1 MNVVIYPFMV
11 TPLVIQREVSV
22 AAVNAAAAGNR
33 VLGLVLQRDGEAS
46 LPRPNDLYDMGT
58 AAVILQMQRT
68 PEGVVHVFVQGITRV
83 RIAEWTQES
92 PFLRARVE
100 KHDDPTE
107 KPLEIQAQMHN
118 LLNMFQ
124 RIVTLTPQLPDEAY
138 AMASTV
144 EEPGKLADFVAFSLD
159 VKLEQKQ
166 EVLEILD
173 VRERLQRVTELA
185 NEQLSVLEL
194 TSKIQEETHKEMDK
208 AQREYFLRQQLKQ
221 IQEELGEG
229 DERTAEVNE
238 LRQKIEEAKMP
249 EEARKAADR
258 ELDRLSRI
266 PPISPEY
273 TVSRNYLDWLV
284 ALPWSVETEDVI
296 DLHATQRVLDEDHY
310 DLKDAKERIVEYL
323 AVRKLR
329 AATVMERDMK
339 GPILCFV
346 GPPGVGKT
354 SLAQSIAR
362 ALGRKLVRMSLG
374 GVRDEAEIRGHRR
387 TYIGSLPGRIIQG
400 LRNAGTNNPVY
411 VLDEVDKLGMDF
423 RGDPSSA
430 LLEVLDPE
438 QNNTFVDHYLEVPF
452 DLSRVMFICT
462 ANMMD
467 TVPPPLQD
475 RMEVLRLP
483 GYTQEE
489 KLAIAERYL
498 LPRQL
503 RENGLTTEHLEMT
516 GDTLSKIIADYTR
529 EAGVR
534 NLEREIGSVC
544 RKVARRV
551 AEGATEKVV
560 VTPDN
565 VGEFLGPPKFFSEVA
580 DIKDRVGVANGL
592 AWTPVGGEVLF
603 IETAKMPGKGSLTL
617 TGQLGDVM
625 QESART
631 ALSYLRAH
639 AEECG
644 FPKGF
649 FDKHDIHVHVP
660 AGAIPKDGPSAG
672 VAMTTAL
679 ASLISGHPA
688 RHDVAMTGEIT
699 LTGRVLPIG
708 GVKEKVLAAK
718 QADIHTVILPE
729 HNRKDMNDVPESA
742 RKDME
747 FVFAKDISEV
757 LKVALNQRD
766 ERKEGQTSET
776 EQRAPLAAKA
786 EGNSREKAAAKR
798 RR

>member
-1 MNVVIYPFMV
+1 QMN
-11 TPLVIQREVSV
+11 
-22 AAVNAAAAGNR
+22 
-33 VLGLVLQRDGEAS
+33 
-46 LPRPNDLYDMGT
+46 
-58 AAVILQMQRT
+58 
-68 PEGVVHVFVQGITRV
+68 H
-83 RIAEWTQES
+83 
-92 PFLRARVE
+92 
-100 KHDDPTE
+100 
-107 KPLEIQAQMHN
+107 
-118 LLNMFQ
+118 LLNLFQ
-124 RIVTLTPQLPDEAY
+124 RIVSLAPQLPEEAY
-138 AMASTV
+138 AMARSV
-144 EEPGKLADFVAFSLD
+144 EEPGKLADFIAFSLD
-159 VKLEQKQ
+159 IKLEQKQ

-173 VRERLQRVTELA
+173 VHERLRRVAELA
-185 NEQLSVLEL
+185 GEQLSVLEL
-194 TSKIQEETHKEMDK
+194 TNKIQQETHKEMDK
-208 AQREYFLRQQLKQ
+208 AQREYYLRQQLKQ

-229 DERTAEVNE
+229 DERLAELQE

-266 PPISPEY
+266 PPASPEY
-273 TVSRNYLDWLV
+273 TVSRNYLDWLI

-296 DLHATQRVLDEDHY
+296 DLHATQRILDEDHY
-310 DLKDAKERIVEYL
+310 DLQEAKERIVEYL
-323 AVRKLR
+323 AVRKLKKD
-329 AATVMERDMK
+329 TK

-400 LRNAGTNNPVY
+400 LRNAGTKNPVF
-411 VLDEVDKLGMDF
+411 VLDEIDKLGMDF

-438 QNNTFVDHYLEVPF
+438 QNHTFVDHYLEVPF

-467 TVPPPLQD
+467 TVPLPLQD

-483 GYTQEE
+483 GYTREE

-503 RENGLTTEHLEMT
+503 RENGLTADHLEIT
-516 GDTLSKIIADYTR
+516 HDTLQKIIADYTR

-551 AEGATEKVV
+551 AEGATEKVL
-560 VTPDN
+560 VTPEN
-565 VGEFLGPPKFFSEVA
+565 VSEFLGPPKFFSEVA

-603 IETAKMPGKGSLTL
+603 IETAKMPGKGHLTL

-639 AEECG
+639 AEEYG
-644 FPKGF
+644 LPSDF
-649 FDKHDIHVHVP
+649 FEKHDIHIHVP

-672 VAMTTAL
+672 IAMTTAL
-679 ASLISGHPA
+679 ASLFSGRPA

-729 HNRKDMNDVPESA
+729 RNRKDLNDVPDVA
-742 RKDME
+742 RKDMT
-747 FVFAKDISEV
+747 FVFVKDIAEV
-757 LKVALNQRD
+757 LQVALHQSHD
-766 ERKEGQTSET
+766 AHEAGDAPP
-776 EQRAPLAAKA
+776 EQRAPLAAQA
-786 EGNSREKAAAKR
+786 DGGGNQARKKR
-798 RR
+798 RMG

>member
-1 MNVVIYPFMV
+1 LVNVVIYPFMV
-11 TPLVIQREVSV
+11 TPLVIQREASV

-33 VLGLVLQRDGEAS
+33 VLGLVLQRSDEAQQ
-46 LPRPNDLYDMGT
+46 PRPNDLYDMGT

-68 PEGVVHVFVQGITRV
+68 PEGVVHVFVQGIARV
-83 RIAEWTQES
+83 RVVAWTQES

-100 KHDDPTE
+100 THEDSPE
-107 KPLEIQAQMHN
+107 KSLEIQAQMNN

-124 RIVTLTPQLPDEAY
+124 RIVALTPQLPDEAY
-138 AMASTV
+138 AMASAV
-144 EEPGKLADFVAFSLD
+144 EEPGKLADFVAFSLN

-166 EVLEILD
+166 QVLEILD
-173 VRERLQRVTELA
+173 VRQRLQRVTELA

-194 TSKIQEETHKEMDK
+194 TSKIQQETQKEMDK

-229 DERTAEVNE
+229 DERTAEINE
-238 LRQKIEEAKMP
+238 LRQKIEAAKMP
-249 EEARKAADR
+249 EAARKVADR
-258 ELDRLSRI
+258 ELERLSRI
-266 PPISPEY
+266 PPLSPEY

-310 DLKDAKERIVEYL
+310 DLQEAKERIIEYL
-323 AVRKLR
+323 AVRKLK
-329 AATVMERDMK
+329 RDTK

-400 LRNAGTNNPVY
+400 LRNAGTNNPVF
-411 VLDEVDKLGMDF
+411 VLDEVDKLGVDF

-475 RMEVLRLP
+475 RLEVLRLP
-483 GYTQEE
+483 GYTPEE

-503 RENGLTTEHLEMT
+503 RENGLTTEHLEIT
-516 GDTLSKIIADYTR
+516 RDTLSQIIADYTR

-560 VTPDN
+560 VTPEN

-580 DIKDRVGVANGL
+580 DLKDRVGVANGL

-603 IETAKMPGKGSLTL
+603 IETAKMPGKGNLLL

-639 AEECG
+639 ADEFG

-649 FDKHDIHVHVP
+649 FDKHDIHIHVP

-679 ASLISGHPA
+679 ASLISGRPA

-718 QADIHTVILPE
+718 QADIHTVILPA
-729 HNRKDMNDVPESA
+729 HNRKDLNDVPESA

-766 ERKEGQTSET
+766 ERKEEQTSET
-776 EQRAPLAAKA
+776 EQRAPLAAKGT
-786 EGNSREKAAAKR
+786 GNGNDAKKR
-798 RR
+798 RKEKVR